1 MCRIVSAAP
10 GEQDRPTGISMETKK
25 VPFSLQ
31 SLLMCAT
38 GIASELGK
46 ERQIVFCVSTSLF
59 SLKLSSKLPSVA
71 LAYKGFA
78 NADSLLL
85 GKLPKLQ

>member
-1 MCRIVSAAP
+1 MDIY
-10 GEQDRPTGISMETKK
+10 GDKK
-25 VPFSLQ
+25 MVPFSLQ
-31 SLLMCAT
+31 SFLMCAT

-46 ERQIVFCVSTSLF
+46 ERQIVFCASTSLF
-59 SLKLSSKLPSVA
+59 SLKLSSKLPSVV

-85 GKLPKLQ
+85 GKLLKLQ